1 MKRGEGGLMMEAGRR
16 DSVGQMEGRT
26 DGRREVG
33 RQRGGGGEE
42 KRVGWGGRKEGV
54 TEMERER
61 GEK

>member
-33 RQRGGGGEE
+33 RQRGGGE
-42 KRVGWGGRKEGV
+42 KRSVLGWGG
-54 TEMERER
+54 
-61 GEK
+61 EKRA